1 MKYATAAAFALASL
15 AATPAPA
22 STNPPPDVARVSHE
36 PDLRRTLEQ
45 YDSDR
50 RGAAQPRQLTP
61 VERAELRRQLSE
73 QGRPQ
78 SQPQR
83 RR

>member
-1 MKYATAAAFALASL
+1 MKYALAAAFALASL
-15 AATPAPA
+15 AAAAAPA
-22 STNPPPDVARVSHE
+22 SPEPPPDMARVRHE

-45 YDSDR
+45 YDGER

-73 QGRPQ
+73 QGR
-78 SQPQR
+78 SQPER